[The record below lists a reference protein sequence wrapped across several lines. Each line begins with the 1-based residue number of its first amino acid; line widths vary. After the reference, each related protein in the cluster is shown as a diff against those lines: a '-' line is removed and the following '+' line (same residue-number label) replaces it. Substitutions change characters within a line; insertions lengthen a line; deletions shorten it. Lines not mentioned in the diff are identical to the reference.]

1 MKRSEIECERIN
13 TKPHYQNKTCAAAL
27 NHVFTCT
34 QCTVYVQ
41 YMCINSAALNHVF
54 TCTQCTV
61 YVQYM
66 CINSAAL
73 NHVFTCTQCTVYV
86 QYMCINSAAWNKTAK
101 AESRNSNLK
110 SDFQNRKV

>member
-13 TKPHYQNKTCAAAL
+13 TKPHYQNRTSAAAL

-66 CINSAAL
+66 CINSVAR
-73 NHVFTCTQCTVYV
+73 
-86 QYMCINSAAWNKTAK
+86 NKTANAGK
-101 AESRNSNLK
+101 KESRKGLISDKSLK
-110 SDFQNRKV
+110 FLIAV

>member
-1 MKRSEIECERIN
+1 MCLCVHN
-13 TKPHYQNKTCAAAL
+13 VL
-27 NHVFTCT
+27 
-34 QCTVYVQ
+34 
-41 YMCINSAALNHVF
+41 CINSAALNHVF

-73 NHVFTCTQCTVYV
+73 NRVFTCTQCTVYV

-101 AESRNSNLK
+101 QAERT
-110 SDFQNRKV
+110 KVGTEI